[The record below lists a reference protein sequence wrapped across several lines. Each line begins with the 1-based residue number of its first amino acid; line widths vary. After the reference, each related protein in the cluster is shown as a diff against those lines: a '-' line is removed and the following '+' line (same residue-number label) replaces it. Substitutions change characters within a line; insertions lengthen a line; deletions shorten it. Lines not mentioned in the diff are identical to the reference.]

1 MAGNVKRQTDSLDLR
16 VLDFIRRH
24 RLVDGV
30 RRLLVAVSGGPD
42 SVCLLHI
49 LARLKEELGVDVY
62 VAHLDHQ
69 LRGKDSAEDAR
80 YVEGLSRR
88 LGLQSTVEA
97 RDVKSY
103 RASRHISLEEA
114 ARDVRYAFLAEVAQ
128 SVGAGAVAV
137 GHTRDDSVET
147 ILMHIIRG
155 TGTRGLRGLLPA
167 TGLTTVSGPVKV
179 IRPLLDTTREETA
192 AYCSEHGLAPRSDE
206 TNLSLSLFRNRIRL
220 QLLPLL
226 KTYNPQIEAAL
237 YRTSKIAGDEFS
249 FLDERAAEIWAGVAS
264 RKQDSVVLKKDG
276 LNRLHP
282 ALKRHI
288 LRLAIKELIEDLKD
302 IETRHIEEL
311 LEAIEKPA
319 GRVFQLPGGLVFVV
333 EYDRYVLARDT
344 VSLCPFPPLKSECAL
359 SIPGETVASGWKV
372 TARILPPGSGLP
384 ETEAKPSEIRKSFCS
399 SESMSVKSPAAPNSG
414 ISDRGLPSPRQAM
427 EEDDSQIVSQD
438 DESTSMALSSLTAC
452 FDYARMGDRLTVRA
466 AQAGDRFEPLGL
478 GASKKVGE
486 FMLDARIPRS
496 WRKRVP
502 LVLTPQQVAWVVG
515 SRIDERVRVTDLTDL
530 VLCLDFSRLA

>member
-1 MAGNVKRQTDSLDLR
+1 MKRQTHSLDLR
-16 VLDFIRRH
+16 LLDFIRSH
-24 RLVDGV
+24 RLMDGV

-42 SVCLLHI
+42 SVCLLCI
-49 LARLKEELGVDVY
+49 LARLREELGVEVY

-69 LRGKDSAEDAR
+69 LRGKDSAGDAR
-80 YVEGLSRR
+80 YVEELARR
-88 LGLQSTVEA
+88 LGLQATVDA

-114 ARDVRYAFLAEVAQ
+114 ARDVRYAFLAEVTQ

-137 GHTRDDSVET
+137 GHTRDDNVET

-167 TGLTTVSGPVKV
+167 TDLTTASGHVNV

-206 TNLSLSLFRNRIRL
+206 TNLSFSLFRNRIRL

-237 YRTSKIAGDEFS
+237 YRTSKIASDEFS
-249 FLDERAAEIWAGVAS
+249 FLDERAAGIWAGIAS
-264 RKQDSVVLKKDG
+264 KKRDAVVLEKDG
-276 LNRLHP
+276 LTRLHP

-302 IETRHIEEL
+302 IETRHVEEL

-319 GRVFQLPGGLVFVV
+319 GKVIQLPGGLVFVV

-344 VSLCPFPPLKSECAL
+344 VSLCPFPPLKSEFAL

-372 TARILPPGSGLP
+372 TASIFPLDSGLP
-384 ETEAKPSEIRKSFCS
+384 ETGTKPGETRKSLYS
-399 SESMSVKSPAAPNSG
+399 SERDSVKSTATPNPG
-414 ISDRGLPSPRQAM
+414 ISDRGLPLSRQGM
-427 EEDDSQIVSQD
+427 DDDDSRLVFQH
-438 DESTSMALSSLTAC
+438 DESNSIASSSLTAC
-452 FDYARMGDRLTVRA
+452 FDYARIGDRLTVRA

-502 LVLTPQQVAWVVG
+502 LVLTPEQVAWVVG
-515 SRIDERVRVTDLTDL
+515 SRIDERLQVRDVTKI
-530 VLCLDFSRLA
+530 VLCLDFSRLT